1 MVVSKRLLSGAQ
13 PEIRNMG
20 FVWGV
25 WGLSPHPP
33 KTDEGLRAKPPAAR
47 GQGWGL
53 GAKPPALKNFAFFC
67 KNNLNLRLF

>member
-13 PEIRNMG
+13 PEIRNRG
-20 FVWGV
+20 LCSGGV

-33 KTDEGLRAKPPAAR
+33 KTDEGLGRSPQRP
-47 GQGWGL
+47 GVGS
-53 GAKPPALKNFAFFC
+53 GAKPPALENFAFFC